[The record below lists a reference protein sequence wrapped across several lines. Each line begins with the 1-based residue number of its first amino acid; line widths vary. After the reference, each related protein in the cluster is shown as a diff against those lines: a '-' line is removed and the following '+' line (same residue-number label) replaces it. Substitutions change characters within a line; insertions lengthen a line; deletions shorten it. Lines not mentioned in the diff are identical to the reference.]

1 MINADLSGGGG
12 GGGGGSWTGNTN
24 SLTYDTIYNSTD
36 IPVAV
41 SGNMTISGSLLM
53 TGDLTI
59 GNEILTESKI
69 SLLGST
75 NLVRNI
81 SSIERS
87 QTINMMDSST
97 DISGI
102 LFSSAIDV
110 NGCFLVKPNSSFNSS
125 VGSYGDVI
133 IKNNAGENKIQCD
146 ASTGD
151 IYSSGNIDISG
162 SITIEKGLSCANG
175 VVIIDKEGNVMI
187 DSCATEGCN
196 GGDLHCEGIVSCA
209 DFKVYKNNE
218 DTPSVYTSQQIE
230 ESLSGVML
238 WISDDGTFYKDE
250 DFKFKNNIDIAG
262 NCSCNAIIQASD
274 QKLKSNIEHIQ
285 EKDIQNIMELEPVS
299 FQWKKDIIEN
309 KNKDSTKKIYG
320 FIAQDVQKK
329 FPDIVDD
336 SGDMLHM
343 DYIQI
348 IPLLLEKIKRIY
360 KEQGEKNIEFERL
373 KKEVTDM
380 KSKMKQMED
389 MIQSLVNKNI

>member
-1 MINADLSGGGG
+1 MSKVKK
-12 GGGGGSWTGNTN
+12 
-24 SLTYDTIYNSTD
+24 LTVATD
-36 IPVAV
+36 FSAQKV
-41 SGNMTISGSLLM
+41 NC
-53 TGDLTI
+53 
-59 GNEILTESKI
+59 NEFES
-69 SLLGST
+69 
-75 NLVRNI
+75 
-81 SSIERS
+81 SS
-87 QTINMMDSST
+87 
-97 DISGI
+97 
-102 LFSSAIDV
+102 
-110 NGCFLVKPNSSFNSS
+110 
-125 VGSYGDVI
+125 
-133 IKNNAGENKIQCD
+133 
-146 ASTGD
+146 
-151 IYSSGNIDISG
+151 
-162 SITIEKGLSCANG
+162 G
-175 VVIIDKEGNVMI
+175 VVIIDDQGNVMI

-218 DTPSVYTSQQIE
+218 ETPSVYTLQQIE

-250 DFKFKNNIDIAG
+250 DFEFKNNIDIAG

-320 FIAQDVQKK
+320 FIAQDVQKT

-348 IPLLLEKIKRIY
+348 IPLLLQKIKQMHTTQEQQQTRIRTLET
-360 KEQGEKNIEFERL
+360 KLDSIEKML
-373 KKEVTDM
+373 
-380 KSKMKQMED
+380 SK
-389 MIQSLVNKNI
+389 NN